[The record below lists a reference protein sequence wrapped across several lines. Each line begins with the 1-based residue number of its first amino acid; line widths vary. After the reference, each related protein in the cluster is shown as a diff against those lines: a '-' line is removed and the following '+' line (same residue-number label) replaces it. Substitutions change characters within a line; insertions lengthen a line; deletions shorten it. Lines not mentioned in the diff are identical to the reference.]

1 MLRRHVGHLGLRE
14 LRQVLAE
21 HHDAS
26 GGWLIEAGEELDQ
39 RGLPAAVLADASDHH
54 ARRDLKAAGLERPDG
69 GLSCAEC
76 APEVLSAD
84 HRLVSHGSS
93 PALPT
98 WRGWPAISARSAAAG
113 WPGAPCRWR
122 CGECRPRGGARGATC
137 PPGPWWL
144 RSTRPGQAGCPLDWR
159 PPAPARRTVPSP
171 PPQPDHGTRGA
182 NTPS

>member
-1 MLRRHVGHLGLRE
+1 MLRPHVGHLGLRE

-26 GGWLIEAGEELDQ
+26 GGWLIEAGEQVDQ
-39 RGLPAAVLADASDHH
+39 RGLTAAALADDSDHH
-54 ARRDLKAAGLERPDG
+54 ARRDLKAAVLERHDG

-98 WRGWPAISARSAAAG
+98 WRGGPAVTARTAAPG
-113 WPGAPCRWR
+113 WA
-122 CGECRPRGGARGATC
+122 RPPARVRARGRLPQGGARRPSRT
-137 PPGPWWL
+137 PGS
-144 RSTRPGQAGCPLDWR
+144 RA
-159 PPAPARRTVPSP
+159 AP
-171 PPQPDHGTRGA
+171 PPP
-182 NTPS
+182 PS

>member
-1 MLRRHVGHLGLRE
+1 MLRPHVGHLGLRE

-26 GGWLIEAGEELDQ
+26 GGWLIEAGEQVDQ
-39 RGLPAAVLADASDHH
+39 RGLTAAALADDGADR
-54 ARRDLKAAGLERPDG
+54 ARRDLKAAVLERHDG

-113 WPGAPCRWR
+113 WPDAPCRWR
-122 CGECRPRGGARGATC
+122 CGECRARGGGRGATC
-137 PPGPWWL
+137 PPRPPWL
-144 RSTRPGQAGCPLDWR
+144 RATRPGQTGCRLDRR
-159 PPAPARRTVPSP
+159 PPAPDRR
-171 PPQPDHGTRGA
+171 QA
-182 NTPS
+182 